1 MGRILLK
8 LLIEKLSA
16 LYRKHPEVVRIILPY
31 DWKIIFM
38 DAEGN
43 QEVPP
48 KPHKLPQRRYLAY
61 GSSITNGGDAV
72 RPTGS
77 YAIVSPIF
85 LAWIY

>member
-1 MGRILLK
+1 M
-8 LLIEKLSA
+8 
-16 LYRKHPEVVRIILPY
+16 PY